1 MGRNDA
7 MMTAVRCQQPS
18 PTHLLKGGKQ
28 RMHRHPLPINRF
40 SHSFIER
47 RFSLAFLCDQC
58 LAVPTSIAQTL
69 DHLPA
74 PHSWLQFP
82 FILIPH
88 HWFGICAFSSLDHA
102 KIPLAECQEDGND
115 CIEIV
120 PAAGR
125 FVSARSAKEQVGL
138 ALNDLSSS
146 ETRSSFQ
153 CRHRQ
158 RYNGRP

>member
-1 MGRNDA
+1 MT
-7 MMTAVRCQQPS
+7 TAVNIATS
-18 PTHLLKGGKQ
+18 PTHLLKRGGQ
-28 RMHRHPLPINRF
+28 ATHRHPLLINRF

-47 RFSLAFLCDQC
+47 RFSLACDQS

-74 PHSWLQFP
+74 PHSRLQFP

-88 HWFGICAFSSLDHA
+88 HWIGICAFSSLDHA

-125 FVSARSAKEQVGL
+125 FVSARSAKEVGF
-138 ALNDLSSS
+138 ALVDLSSS
-146 ETRSSFQ
+146 NASRSSFQ
-153 CRHRQ
+153 RRHLQ
-158 RYNGRP
+158 CNNGRP

>member
-7 MMTAVRCQQPS
+7 MMTAVSCQHHRQ
-18 PTHLLKGGKQ
+18 HILKRGGGQ
-28 RMHRHPLPINRF
+28 ATHRHPLPINRF
-40 SHSFIER
+40 SHFFIER
-47 RFSLAFLCDQC
+47 RLSLACDQC
-58 LAVPTSIAQTL
+58 LAVPKSIAQTL

-74 PHSWLQFP
+74 PHSRLQFP

-88 HWFGICAFSSLDHA
+88 HWIGICAFSSLDHA

-146 ETRSSFQ
+146 SETRSSFQ